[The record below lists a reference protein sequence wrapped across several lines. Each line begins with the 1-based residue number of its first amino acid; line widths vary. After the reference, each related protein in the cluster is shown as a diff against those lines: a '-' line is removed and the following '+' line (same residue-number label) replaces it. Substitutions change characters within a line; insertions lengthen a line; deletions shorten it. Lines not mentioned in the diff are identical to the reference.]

1 MARKLTT
8 AERRWHR
15 KMAAGLFNEVWR
27 LLEKKR
33 TPAEDDRMIHAAHA
47 SRYHWGEVGTPVN
60 LAIGEWQ
67 ISHVYAVL
75 DRPEPATYHAVRS
88 LATCKENGIDDFPL
102 AFAYE
107 ALARADAVAG
117 RKRELRRHLALAREA
132 GSKIKDKEDRDL
144 LFQDPKP
151 FRHESGLVDEPNPD
165 SASPI
170 RRRMHDVNRLLEGRG
185 IKDER
190 LELPAFPARVDAPRF
205 LQPEEIPDDAIVPSP
220 AEPARVEALRRHAG
234 EGDVEACLEIIVH
247 ESPRVA
253 APERREDAEPDLL
266 GDPIHPGVLI
276 VRRDG
281 PDDHAFHVNPVEDPS
296 QRVELALLPRRGG
309 LADQGDSHRLR
320 LERGEV
326 QVRRVEEHGVAVLRR
341 D

>member
-27 LLEKKR
+27 LLEKRR

-88 LATCKENGIDDFPL
+88 LATCKEDGIDDFPL

-117 RKRELRRHLALAREA
+117 RKRELRRHLALAREV

-144 LFQDPKP
+144 LFQDLK
-151 FRHESGLVDEPNPD
+151 S
-165 SASPI
+165 I
-170 RRRMHDVNRLLEGRG
+170 RPG
-185 IKDER
+185 
-190 LELPAFPARVDAPRF
+190 
-205 LQPEEIPDDAIVPSP
+205 
-220 AEPARVEALRRHAG
+220 LRR
-234 EGDVEACLEIIVH
+234 
-247 ESPRVA
+247 
-253 APERREDAEPDLL
+253 
-266 GDPIHPGVLI
+266 
-276 VRRDG
+276 
-281 PDDHAFHVNPVEDPS
+281 
-296 QRVELALLPRRGG
+296 
-309 LADQGDSHRLR
+309 
-320 LERGEV
+320 
-326 QVRRVEEHGVAVLRR
+326 
-341 D
+341 